1 MISLIRHPH
10 ANIFQIIINSISQDG
25 KTNTTKLSRWIRCLF
40 QLSLDTNVKTAED
53 VLDQAYALA
62 RDHQSSSS
70 AYPEEELE
78 WLATTAFN
86 RAVDFYLESA
96 DTESRQWVR
105 KALDLAIVMRDGGLQ
120 RVLKSKAEELQWDDG
135 RENY

>member
-1 MISLIRHPH
+1 M
-10 ANIFQIIINSISQDG
+10 
-25 KTNTTKLSRWIRCLF
+25 
-40 QLSLDTNVKTAED
+40 KTAED

>member
-1 MISLIRHPH
+1 MKV
-10 ANIFQIIINSISQDG
+10 AKN
-25 KTNTTKLSRWIRCLF
+25 
-40 QLSLDTNVKTAED
+40 

-96 DTESRQWVR
+96 DRESRQWAE
-105 KALDLAIVMRDGGLQ
+105 KALDLATVMRDGGLK
-120 RVLKSKAEELQWDDG
+120 RVLRSKAEELEWDEDG
-135 RENY
+135 RELWGR